1 MFLEI
6 KASQSFKLDRQSY
19 PVYRELGK
27 ENIMLNARNSGFITR
42 VIIANKAFE
51 IDGFV
56 KKDIMKSLLSW
67 KALQALD
74 FTDNLGETEPVLS
87 EACGF
92 YNSEDE
98 LLEVEIDEIDS
109 QEKRT
114 FDTCLK
120 LAEAIEAFVAK
131 GV

>member
-1 MFLEI
+1 
-6 KASQSFKLDRQSY
+6 
-19 PVYRELGK
+19 
-27 ENIMLNARNSGFITR
+27 MLNARNNGFVTK
-42 VIIANKAFE
+42 VTIADKVFE
-51 IDGFV
+51 IDGYV
-56 KKDIMKSLLSW
+56 KKDVLESLLSW

-74 FTDNLGETEPVLS
+74 FTDHFGETEPVLS

-98 LLEVEIDEIDS
+98 LLEVEIDEIDL

-114 FDTCLK
+114 FDTCIK
-120 LAEAIEAFVAK
+120 LAEAIEAFVAN